1 MTTREFVKPGWPHWA
16 EELSAALG
24 VIACAGPVAGGDI
37 NEAWRVEL
45 VDGRS
50 VFVKSHA
57 SPPPGMYAAE
67 AGLGAAIEVD
77 SAGTGAYHVGELP
90 DERSRVAAGRRGIEL
105 THRARQF
112 AAADL
117 DRFDLVVA
125 MDGDNLSRLDRLR
138 RLAGGRARPPIVL
151 LRSFDPTAAPGAEVP
166 DPWSGGDDGF
176 EQVLDQCERAC
187 AGLLAHVREQ
197 LR

>member
-1 MTTREFVKPGWPHWA
+1 MTEGRAARVPARQRIRICFVC
-16 EELSAALG
+16 LG
-24 VIACAGPVAGGDI
+24 NICRSPTAHGVMV
-37 NEAWRVEL
+37 RL
-45 VDGRS
+45 V
-50 VFVKSHA
+50 
-57 SPPPGMYAAE
+57 AE

-77 SAGTGAYHVGELP
+77 SAGTAAYHVGELP
-90 DERSRVAAGRRGIEL
+90 DERSRVAARRRGIEL

-112 AAADL
+112 TAADL

-125 MDGDNLSRLDRLR
+125 MDGDNLSRLHRLR
-138 RLAGGRARPPIVL
+138 QLAGGRDHPPIAL

-166 DPWSGGDDGF
+166 DPWAGGDAGF
-176 EQVLDQCERAC
+176 EEVLDQCERAC